1 MNYNDKYYTDGGPL
15 RQRSPRQSAIRTFVA
30 SDGTVIGMFQ
40 GTKGARPDLDFRV
53 KILQPKPDAKP
64 FLLPHDEWVVDLLL
78 KAQHHKDAVVR
89 LLDYYL
95 EFYESCKPFDS
106 LEERKLY
113 QPRTLKEIETKFAN
127 VSTPGTMSI
136 GGIAIILELFCLCEK
151 QTPDAHQF
159 KLALQW
165 TKECVLGERDFKNL
179 LNLVIRHRE
188 Y

>member
-1 MNYNDKYYTDGGPL
+1 MYNPKYFIQNQMWQYRGPKG
-15 RQRSPRQSAIRTFVA
+15 PAIHTFTA
-30 SDGTVIGMFQ
+30 ADGTAIGMFQ
-40 GTKGARPDLDFRV
+40 GNKGARPDLDFRV
-53 KILQPKPDAKP
+53 KILQPKPYAKP

-78 KAQHHKDAVVR
+78 KGQHYQEEVVQ
-89 LLDYYL
+89 LLEYYL
-95 EFYESCKPFDS
+95 DFYEKCIPFAS
-106 LEERKLY
+106 
-113 QPRTLKEIETKFAN
+113 LKERASYTPITLQEVENRFKK
-127 VSTPGTMSI
+127 VSVPGTMSI

-165 TKECVLGERDFKNL
+165 TKECVLGQRDFKNL

>member
-1 MNYNDKYYTDGGPL
+1 MYNPKYYINGELWQLSKGKGP
-15 RQRSPRQSAIRTFVA
+15 AICTFIA

-40 GTKGARPDLDFRV
+40 GDRGDRPELDFRV
-53 KILQPKPDAKP
+53 KILQPNPDAKP

-78 KAQHHKDAVVR
+78 KAQHYKKEVVQ

-95 EFYESCKPFDS
+95 DFYEKCSPFPTAES
-106 LEERKLY
+106 RKHY
-113 QPRTLKEIETKFAN
+113 SPITLGIIEQRYGN
-127 VSTPGTMSI
+127 VVVPGTMSI
-136 GGIAIILELFCLCEK
+136 GGMAIILELFCLCEK
-151 QTPDAHQF
+151 QNPGAHQF

-165 TKECVLGERDFKNL
+165 TKECVSGQRDFKNV